1 MNENNDNH
9 WPIFVRSGP
18 SRLTSYNESLVYRLL
33 DVLRPDP
40 VDYSA
45 ATPLVFSTAK
55 EFEGKADKKEKW
67 YGTPYQASP
76 TAVESLALHEKE
88 WCSPPVIP
96 ALELPGPN
104 PFIPRDLSVINPK
117 GRVVKPG
124 DKIAAPAVVM
134 VFPTTAGWRVRHKL
148 DDTFAQPK
156 VVCNLEV
163 VSPVAYESP
172 RAVAALKLFELSLDE
187 RLNEYAY
194 DAQMAGLGYS
204 LDFTTR
210 GLRMSFSGF
219 SDKMPDF
226 IEKVAQ
232 AVATYTPSD
241 PVEFERLRDVVR
253 RDLVSYDT
261 QQPYQ
266 HAMSNAAVASEDPRY
281 TVQEIRDTL
290 DSVKM
295 SEIKPLVSRVFGQA
309 EGFGLLQGNL
319 EFRGVDQ
326 YMKGVV
332 RWFNLSPLPENMRP
346 EKKLIRF
353 PLTPA
358 GSGSLIRRRE
368 QNNENDNSA
377 SQLLFQVS
385 DRSIENRVLA
395 QLLMSIME
403 DPYYDSL
410 RTKQQLGYLVFSG
423 VKIVEGV
430 SLIYLLV
437 QSAERGPAYLTDRS
451 LEFLDQ
457 WRQELVELPA
467 SKLKDYVGGLI
478 DRKLEPDRRLS
489 SEAERNWAEIS
500 TGQLRFDRRRE
511 EAKALEQIRAGDL
524 LRFFDRHLREG
535 GQERRLLTSEVFAKS
550 RAGEMEAPARG
561 ATLVNNEKKWR
572 GQQETFPVRKRLTRV
587 E

>member
-1 MNENNDNH
+1 INENNDNH

-76 TAVESLALHEKE
+76 MVESLASHEKE

-96 ALELPGPN
+96 ALKLPGPN

-134 VFPTTAGWRVRHKL
+134 VFPTTAGWKVRHKL
-148 DDTFAQPK
+148 DDIFAQPK

-253 RDLVSYDT
+253 RDLASYDT

-266 HAMSNAAVASEDPRY
+266 HAISNAAVASEDPRY

-309 EGFGLLQGNL
+309 EGVGLLQGNL

-326 YMKGVV
+326 
-332 RWFNLSPLPENMRP
+332 
-346 EKKLIRF
+346 
-353 PLTPA
+353 
-358 GSGSLIRRRE
+358 
-368 QNNENDNSA
+368 
-377 SQLLFQVS
+377 
-385 DRSIENRVLA
+385 
-395 QLLMSIME
+395 
-403 DPYYDSL
+403 
-410 RTKQQLGYLVFSG
+410 
-423 VKIVEGV
+423 
-430 SLIYLLV
+430 
-437 QSAERGPAYLTDRS
+437 
-451 LEFLDQ
+451 
-457 WRQELVELPA
+457 
-467 SKLKDYVGGLI
+467 
-478 DRKLEPDRRLS
+478 
-489 SEAERNWAEIS
+489 
-500 TGQLRFDRRRE
+500 
-511 EAKALEQIRAGDL
+511 
-524 LRFFDRHLREG
+524 
-535 GQERRLLTSEVFAKS
+535 
-550 RAGEMEAPARG
+550 
-561 ATLVNNEKKWR
+561 
-572 GQQETFPVRKRLTRV
+572 
-587 E
+587 